1 MNNTQNEQLPDM
13 NAISSLLGS
22 MQNNKKPETPDNSK
36 PKTYEEYKKE
46 KEEKK
51 KKEQNEKEYKAFK
64 QSMKRAEKYL
74 KKFDKANLSDKDK
87 KKIEDLKKYVKEDDG
102 TMGKLTHFFE
112 NLTLTMDRLVDVVF
126 SVAFFGF
133 AGAVAEQAKR
143 RDREKVEMILKNK
156 MGIKLTGKDKEM
168 FDRYQQEKQQEAKEK
183 EEKKKKQQKKK
194 KDEDKQKK
202 ENKAE
207 THIEDNKSSKDTPPI
222 NRQNN
227 SIPKVDNDK
236 KTIQNDNEKATFLDN
251 LLALNE
257 EKKQQAQQ
265 QKQDKGQEERQL
277 AEDNKQTLDNTND
290 KTTQENSEEN
300 TKFLSNET
308 NDVEI
313 TDKQK
318 IDIDKLLIK
327 KQAQSEE
334 MSNKITNQLKNIN
347 QIDGNNNEITE
358 GKGSDGNDKNNDALK
373 QKNDTKIQEQQ
384 KTQNPKMMFINME
397 QKPINNAIPNN
408 KQNNAKISLT

>member
-1 MNNTQNEQLPDM
+1 MPSDINNTQNEQLPDM
-13 NAISSLLGS
+13 NALSSLLGGL
-22 MQNNKKPETPDNSK
+22 QANKKPEEPDNSK
-36 PKTYEEYKKE
+36 PRTYEEYKQE

-51 KKEQNEKEYKAFK
+51 NKEKRDEAYQEFK
-64 QSMKRAEKYL
+64 QSMRRAEEYL
-74 KKFDKANLSDKDK
+74 QRFDEAHLSNEK
-87 KKIEDLKKYVKEDDG
+87 KKEIEDLKRWVKGGSDITE
-102 TMGKLTHFFE
+102 KLQ
-112 NLTLTMDRLVDVVF
+112 NVAYALNRLVDVIF
-126 SVAFFGF
+126 SVVFFGF

-143 RDREKVEMILKNK
+143 RDRDKVEMILKNK

-227 SIPKVDNDK
+227 NIPKVDNDK
-236 KTIQNDNEKATFLDN
+236 KTTQDNKKHTTFLDN

-265 QKQDKGQEERQL
+265 QKQDKGQEEKQL
-277 AEDNKQTLDNTND
+277 AEDNKQTLDKTND
-290 KTTQENSEEN
+290 KTTQENNEEN

-318 IDIDKLLIK
+318 IDVDKLLIK

-358 GKGSDGNDKNNDALK
+358 EKGSDGNDKNNDASK

-384 KTQNPKMMFINME
+384 KTQNSKMMFNME

>member
-87 KKIEDLKKYVKEDDG
+87 KKLEDLKKYVKEDDG
-102 TMGKLTHFFE
+102 TMDKLTHFFE
-112 NLTLTMDRLVDVVF
+112 NLPLILDRFVDIVF
-126 SVAFFGF
+126 SVVFFGF

-168 FDRYQQEKQQEAKEK
+168 FDRYQQEKQQKIKDKERKIQHEQKQDGGRQTEENK
-183 EEKKKKQQKKK
+183 EE
-194 KDEDKQKK
+194 
-202 ENKAE
+202 
-207 THIEDNKSSKDTPPI
+207 THMEDNRPFNNTPPI

-227 SIPKVDNDK
+227 NIPKIDNDK
-236 KTIQNDNEKATFLDN
+236 QTIQNDNEKATFLDN
-251 LLALNE
+251 WLALNE

-265 QKQDKGQEERQL
+265 QKQDKEQEERQL
-277 AEDNKQTLDNTND
+277 AEDNKQTLDNAND
-290 KTTQENSEEN
+290 KTTQENNEEN
-300 TKFLSNET
+300 TKFLPNET

-318 IDIDKLLIK
+318 IDADKLLIK

-358 GKGSDGNDKNNDALK
+358 EKGSDGNDKNNDALK
-373 QKNDTKIQEQQ
+373 QKNDTKMQEQQ
-384 KTQNPKMMFINME
+384 NTQKQKMMFNME
-397 QKPINNAIPNN
+397 QKPINNAMPNN
-408 KQNNAKISLT
+408 KQNTTKVGLK

>member
-1 MNNTQNEQLPDM
+1 MPSDINNTQNEQLPDM
-13 NAISSLLGS
+13 NALSSLLGGL
-22 MQNNKKPETPDNSK
+22 QANKKPEEPDNSK
-36 PKTYEEYKKE
+36 PRTYEEYKQE

-51 KKEQNEKEYKAFK
+51 NKEKRDEAYQEFK
-64 QSMKRAEKYL
+64 QSMRRAEEYL
-74 KKFDKANLSDKDK
+74 QRFDEAHLSNEK
-87 KKIEDLKKYVKEDDG
+87 KKEIEDLKRWVKGGSDITE
-102 TMGKLTHFFE
+102 KLQ
-112 NLTLTMDRLVDVVF
+112 NVAYALNRLVDVIF
-126 SVAFFGF
+126 SVVFFGF

-143 RDREKVEMILKNK
+143 RDRDKVEMILKNK

-202 ENKAE
+202 ENKEE

-227 SIPKVDNDK
+227 NIPKVDNDK
-236 KTIQNDNEKATFLDN
+236 KTTQDNKKHTTFLDN

-265 QKQDKGQEERQL
+265 QKQDKGQEEKQL
-277 AEDNKQTLDNTND
+277 AEDNKQTLDKTND
-290 KTTQENSEEN
+290 KTTQENNEEN

-318 IDIDKLLIK
+318 IDVDKLLIK

-358 GKGSDGNDKNNDALK
+358 EKGSDGNDKNNDASK

-384 KTQNPKMMFINME
+384 KTQNSKMMFNME

>member
-13 NAISSLLGS
+13 NAISSLLGG

-46 KEEKK
+46 KEEKINK
-51 KKEQNEKEYKAFK
+51 DKREEEYQKFK
-64 QSMKRAEKYL
+64 QSMQRAEEYL
-74 KKFDKANLSDKDK
+74 KQFDKANLSNEK
-87 KKIEDLKKYVKEDDG
+87 KKEIEDLKRWTKGGSDIME
-102 TMGKLTHFFE
+102 KLQNVTYALNRF
-112 NLTLTMDRLVDVVF
+112 VDIVF
-126 SVAFFGF
+126 SVVLFGF
-133 AGAVAEQAKR
+133 AGVAAERQIQNDKNNMA
-143 RDREKVEMILKNK
+143 MILKNK
-156 MGIKLTGKDKEM
+156 MGIKLEGKDKEM

-183 EEKKKKQQKKK
+183 EEKKKKQQT
-194 KDEDKQKK
+194 E
-202 ENKAE
+202 ENKEE

-227 SIPKVDNDK
+227 NIPKIDNDK

-251 LLALNE
+251 WLALNE

-265 QKQDKGQEERQL
+265 QKQDKWQEEKPL

-290 KTTQENSEEN
+290 KTTQENNKEN

-318 IDIDKLLIK
+318 MDVDKLLIK

-358 GKGSDGNDKNNDALK
+358 EKGSDGNDKNNDALK
-373 QKNDTKIQEQQ
+373 QKNDTKMQEQQ
-384 KTQNPKMMFINME
+384 NTQKQKMMFNME

-408 KQNNAKISLT
+408 KQNTTKVGLK